1 MLRNG
6 FLVYIQA
13 YFQVSM
19 SNARS
24 SGVSKLQI
32 DGIDIAYDQLVTVS
46 LVHRWIHS
54 ALFQSEE

>member
-1 MLRNG
+1 
-6 FLVYIQA
+6 
-13 YFQVSM
+13 M